1 MRSCDG
7 TLPVRAT
14 ASRRCLSAIYICASI
29 AAGLGGLLAG
39 CTTPIKVQ
47 HMDPG
52 QVERQLESNVISTGR
67 LSEATRIVLHREN
80 LSDQFETDPEGARA
94 SLHSRLAAGK
104 SSPDM
109 LYALAEMSFLQ
120 AAASGQHH
128 QSLSSA
134 VYAYA
139 FLFPNDPKERP
150 SAFDPRFRAAC
161 DIYNRSITRAFASAD
176 RSLEFAGEAD

>member
-1 MRSCDG
+1 MRGRVSA
-7 TLPVRAT
+7 LPVRAA
-14 ASRRCLSAIYICASI
+14 ASWRCLSAVCICALIS
-29 AAGLGGLLAG
+29 AGLGVLLAG
-39 CTTPIKVQ
+39 GTTPIKVQ
-47 HMDPG
+47 HIDPG

-80 LSDQFETDPEGARA
+80 LSDQFETDPEGAPA

-128 QSLSSA
+128 HSLSSA

-139 FLFPNDPKERP
+139 FL
-150 SAFDPRFRAAC
+150 
-161 DIYNRSITRAFASAD
+161 
-176 RSLEFAGEAD
+176 